1 MKVYLI
7 VHIEVTNPE
16 LMEKYRKLVPKIIAK
31 YQGKYLV
38 RGGDSEILEG
48 DYFKHRI
55 VLLEF
60 PSRQQANNFYNSE
73 DYAPLKMLRIEA
85 GNNSSVLVEGIE

>member
-16 LMEKYRKLVPKIIAK
+16 LMEKYRELVPKIIAK
-31 YQGKYLV
+31 YEGKYLV

>member
-1 MKVYLI
+1 MKTYLI
-7 VHIEVTNPE
+7 AHIEVTNPK
-16 LMEKYRKLVPKIIAK
+16 LMEKYREQVPKIVKK

-38 RGGDSEILEG
+38 RGGDSKIIEG

-60 PSRQQANNFYNSE
+60 PNRSCAEDFYNSE
-73 DYAPLKMLRIEA
+73 DYAPLKKLRIEA
-85 GNNSSVLVEGIE
+85 GNNSSVIVEGVE

>member
-7 VHIEVTNPE
+7 AHIEVTNPE
-16 LMEKYRKLVPKIIAK
+16 LMEEYRAQVPKIVAK

-38 RGGDSEILEG
+38 RGGKTEVIEG

-60 PSRQQANNFYNSE
+60 PNKECANNFYNSD
-73 DYAPLKMLRIEA
+73 DYAPLKMLRLEA
-85 GNNSSVLVEGIE
+85 GNNSSVLVEGVE

>member
-1 MKVYLI
+1 MKAYLI
-7 VHIEVTNPE
+7 AHIEVTNPE
-16 LMEKYRKLVPKIIAK
+16 LMEKYREQVPKIVAK

-48 DYFKHRI
+48 AYFKHRI

-60 PSRQQANNFYNSE
+60 PSIKQANNFYNSE

-85 GNNSSVLVEGIE
+85 GNNSSVLVEGVE

>member
-1 MKVYLI
+1 MKAYLI
-7 VHIEVTNPE
+7 AHIEVTNPE
-16 LMEKYRKLVPKIIAK
+16 LMEKYREQVPKIVAK

-60 PSRQQANNFYNSE
+60 PSRQQANNFYTSE
-73 DYAPLKMLRIEA
+73 DYASLKMIRIEA

>member
-7 VHIEVTNPE
+7 AHIEVTNPE
-16 LMEKYRKLVPKIIAK
+16 LMEKYRELVPKIVAK

-85 GNNSSVLVEGIE
+85 GNNSSVLVDGIE

>member
-16 LMEKYRKLVPKIIAK
+16 LMEKYRELVPKIVAK

-73 DYAPLKMLRIEA
+73 DYAPVQMLRIEA
-85 GNNSSVLVEGIE
+85 GNNSIVLVEGIE

>member
-7 VHIEVTNPE
+7 AHIEVTNPE
-16 LMEKYRKLVPKIIAK
+16 LMEKYRELVPKIVAK

-73 DYAPLKMLRIEA
+73 DYAPLKILRIEA

>member
-60 PSRQQANNFYNSE
+60 PSRQQTNNFYNSE
-73 DYAPLKMLRIEA
+73 DYAPVKMLRIEA
-85 GNNSSVLVEGIE
+85 GNNSIVLVEGIE

>member
-7 VHIEVTNPE
+7 AHIEVTNPE
-16 LMEKYRKLVPKIIAK
+16 LMEKYREQVPKIVTK
-31 YQGKYLV
+31 YEGKYLV

-73 DYAPLKMLRIEA
+73 DYAPLKTLRIEA
-85 GNNSSVLVEGIE
+85 GNNSSVLVEGVE

>member
-16 LMEKYRKLVPKIIAK
+16 LMEKYRELVPKIIAK

-38 RGGDSEILEG
+38 RGGNSEILEG

>member
-7 VHIEVTNPE
+7 AHIEVTNPE
-16 LMEKYRKLVPKIIAK
+16 LMEKYRAQVPEIVAK

-38 RGGDSEILEG
+38 RGGETDVIEG

-60 PSRQQANNFYNSE
+60 PNKECANNFY
-73 DYAPLKMLRIEA
+73 KTLRTLSCF
-85 GNNSSVLVEGIE
+85 SSSHPFIFHPFFSLFLL

>member
-7 VHIEVTNPE
+7 AHIEVTNPE
-16 LMEKYRKLVPKIIAK
+16 LMEKYRELVPKIVAK

>member
-7 VHIEVTNPE
+7 AQIEVTNPE
-16 LMEKYRKLVPKIIAK
+16 LMEKYRAQVPAIVAK

-38 RGGDSEILEG
+38 RGGETEVIEG

-55 VLLEF
+55 VMLEF
-60 PSRQQANNFYNSE
+60 PNKECPNNFYNSD
-73 DYAPLKMLRIEA
+73 DYAPLKMLRLEA
-85 GNNSSVLVEGIE
+85 GNNSSVLVEGVE

>member
-85 GNNSSVLVEGIE
+85 GNNSIVLVEGIE

>member
-1 MKVYLI
+1 MKAYLI
-7 VHIEVTNPE
+7 AHIEVTNPE
-16 LMEKYRKLVPKIIAK
+16 LMEKYRDQVPKIVAK

>member
-7 VHIEVTNPE
+7 AHIEVTNPE
-16 LMEKYRKLVPKIIAK
+16 LMEKYREQVPKIVTK
-31 YQGKYLV
+31 YEGKYLV

-73 DYAPLKMLRIEA
+73 DYAPLKMIRIEA

>member
-7 VHIEVTNPE
+7 AHIEVTNPE
-16 LMEKYRKLVPKIIAK
+16 LMEKYRAQVPEIVAK

-38 RGGDSEILEG
+38 RGGETEVIEG

-60 PSRQQANNFYNSE
+60 PNKECANNFYNS
-73 DYAPLKMLRIEA
+73 DALMPPA
-85 GNNSSVLVEGIE
+85 

>member
-7 VHIEVTNPE
+7 AHIEVTNPE
-16 LMEKYRKLVPKIIAK
+16 LMEKYRAQVPAIVAK

-38 RGGDSEILEG
+38 RGGETEVIEG

-60 PSRQQANNFYNSE
+60 PDKECANNFYNSD
-73 DYAPLKMLRIEA
+73 DYAPLKMLRLEA
-85 GNNSSVLVEGIE
+85 GNNSSVLVEGVE

>member
-7 VHIEVTNPE
+7 AHIEVTNPE
-16 LMEKYRKLVPKIIAK
+16 LMEKYRAQVPAIVAK

-38 RGGDSEILEG
+38 RGGETDVIEG

-60 PSRQQANNFYNSE
+60 PDKECANNFYNSD
-73 DYAPLKMLRIEA
+73 DYAPLKMLRLEA
-85 GNNSSVLVEGIE
+85 GNNSSVLVEGVE

>member
-16 LMEKYRKLVPKIIAK
+16 LMEKYRELVPKIVAK

-60 PSRQQANNFYNSE
+60 PSRQQANNFYHSE
-73 DYAPLKMLRIEA
+73 DYAPVKMLRIEA
-85 GNNSSVLVEGIE
+85 GNNSIVLVEGIE

>member
-1 MKVYLI
+1 MKTYLI
-7 VHIEVTNPE
+7 AHIEVTNPE
-16 LMEKYRKLVPKIIAK
+16 LMDKYREQVPKIVAK

-38 RGGDSEILEG
+38 RGGDSEIIEG

-60 PSRQQANNFYNSE
+60 PNKQLANDFYNSE
-73 DYAPLKMLRIEA
+73 DYAPLKKLRIAA
-85 GNNSSVLVEGIE
+85 GNNSSVIVEGVE

>member
-7 VHIEVTNPE
+7 AHIEVTNPE
-16 LMEKYRKLVPKIIAK
+16 LMEKYRELVPKIVAK

-60 PSRQQANNFYNSE
+60 PSRQQANTFYNSE

>member
-7 VHIEVTNPE
+7 AHIEVTNPE
-16 LMEKYRKLVPKIIAK
+16 LMEKYRELVPKIVAK

-73 DYAPLKMLRIEA
+73 DYAPVKMLRIEA

>member
-1 MKVYLI
+1 MKAYLI
-7 VHIEVTNPE
+7 AHIEVTNPE
-16 LMEKYRKLVPKIIAK
+16 LMEKYREQVPKLVAK

-38 RGGDSEILEG
+38 RGGESEIIEG

-60 PSRQQANNFYNSE
+60 PSRQHANDFYNSE
-73 DYAPLKMLRIEA
+73 DYKPLKMLRMEA
-85 GNNSSVLVEGIE
+85 GNNSSVIVEGIG

>member
-1 MKVYLI
+1 MKAYLI
-7 VHIEVTNPE
+7 AHIEVTNPE
-16 LMEKYRKLVPKIIAK
+16 LMEKYREQVPKIVAK

-73 DYAPLKMLRIEA
+73 DYSPLKMLRIEA

>member
-7 VHIEVTNPE
+7 AHIEVTNPE
-16 LMEKYRKLVPKIIAK
+16 LMEKYRAQVPAIVAK
-31 YQGKYLV
+31 YKGKYLV
-38 RGGDSEILEG
+38 RGGETEVIEG

-60 PSRQQANNFYNSE
+60 PDKECASNFYNSD
-73 DYAPLKMLRIEA
+73 DYAPLKMLRLEA
-85 GNNSSVLVEGIE
+85 GNNSSVLVEGVE

>member
-73 DYAPLKMLRIEA
+73 DYAPVKMLRIEA
-85 GNNSSVLVEGIE
+85 GNNSIVLVEGIE

>member
-16 LMEKYRKLVPKIIAK
+16 LMEKYRELVPKIIAK
-31 YQGKYLV
+31 YEGKYLV

-73 DYAPLKMLRIEA
+73 DYAPVKMLRIEA
-85 GNNSSVLVEGIE
+85 GNNSIVLVEGIE

>member
-7 VHIEVTNPE
+7 AHIEVTNPE
-16 LMEKYRKLVPKIIAK
+16 LMEKYRELVPKIVAK

-38 RGGDSEILEG
+38 RGGNSEILEG

-60 PSRQQANNFYNSE
+60 PSSQQANNFYNSE

>member
-7 VHIEVTNPE
+7 AHIEVTNPE
-16 LMEKYRKLVPKIIAK
+16 LMEKYRELVPKIVAK

-38 RGGDSEILEG
+38 RGGDSEILKG

>member
-7 VHIEVTNPE
+7 AHIEVTNPE
-16 LMEKYRKLVPKIIAK
+16 LMEKYRELVPKIVAK

-85 GNNSSVLVEGIE
+85 GNNSSVLIEGIE

>member
-7 VHIEVTNPE
+7 AHIEVTNPE
-16 LMEKYRKLVPKIIAK
+16 LMEKYRELVPKIVAK

-60 PSRQQANNFYNSE
+60 PSRQQANNFYHSE
-73 DYAPLKMLRIEA
+73 DYAPVKMLRIEA
-85 GNNSSVLVEGIE
+85 GNNSIVLVEGIE

>member
-16 LMEKYRKLVPKIIAK
+16 LMEKYRELVPKIVAK

-85 GNNSSVLVEGIE
+85 GNNSIVLVEGIE

>member
-7 VHIEVTNPE
+7 AHIEVTNPE
-16 LMEKYRKLVPKIIAK
+16 LMEKYRELVPKIVAK

-85 GNNSSVLVEGIE
+85 GNNSSVLVEGVE

>member
-7 VHIEVTNPE
+7 AHIEVTNPE
-16 LMEKYRKLVPKIIAK
+16 LMEKYREQVPKIVTK
-31 YQGKYLV
+31 YEGKYLV

>member
-16 LMEKYRKLVPKIIAK
+16 LMEKYRELVPKIVAK

-38 RGGDSEILEG
+38 RGGNSEILEG

-55 VLLEF
+55 VLIEF
-60 PSRQQANNFYNSE
+60 PSRQQANNFYHSE
-73 DYAPLKMLRIEA
+73 DYAPVKMLRIEA
-85 GNNSSVLVEGIE
+85 GNNSIVLVEGIE